1 MQVKT
6 SPVFQLF
13 EQQHQEAKGLF
24 LDLGK
29 QIKAKKAIELLS
41 KIEFLEL
48 YADLMSKIHSAENG
62 NEKENRSPFSSL
74 KKSLRKIHHL
84 KLVERIIKRK
94 SMESDQTFESFKS
107 YLELEKRK
115 IQKEAFDLAVGSSLR
130 SWENFLD
137 QTKSASKGLKPLMI
151 STAIHQLINEELNVL
166 NQEMKSPL
174 STSAFRD
181 LFESLRKIIM
191 LENFLIHLGF
201 NPIFVSQIHGEI
213 QTLKEN
219 LKPWY
224 ANHLSF
230 QALTQFLSEKESPSK
245 KYIEWLKELKL
256 EKKSLSSE
264 IEKQA
269 FELMGKVLL

>member
-48 YADLMSKIHSAENG
+48 YADLMSKIHSVESG

-94 SMESDQTFESFKS
+94 SLESDQTFESFKS
-107 YLELEKRK
+107 YLDLEKRK

-130 SWENFLD
+130 SWEDFLD
-137 QTKSASKGLKPLMI
+137 RSKSASKGLKPLMI
-151 STAIHQLINEELNVL
+151 STAIHQLINEELNFL
-166 NQEMKSPL
+166 NQDMKSPL

-213 QTLKEN
+213 QSLKEN

-230 QALTQFLSEKESPSK
+230 QALTHFLSEKESPSK
-245 KYIEWLKELKL
+245 KYIEWLKELKQ

-269 FELMGKVLL
+269 FELMNKVLV

>member
-94 SMESDQTFESFKS
+94 STESDQTFESFKS

-245 KYIEWLKELKL
+245 KYIEWLKELKQ

>member
-13 EQQHQEAKGLF
+13 EQQHQEAKRLF

-48 YADLMSKIHSAENG
+48 YADLMSKIHAIDQA
-62 NEKENRSPFSSL
+62 SPQHPNPPFGSL

-84 KLVERIIKRK
+84 KLVERMIKRK
-94 SMESDQTFESFKS
+94 SLGSDQTFESFRS
-107 YLELEKRK
+107 YLEIEKRK
-115 IQKEAFDLAVGSSLR
+115 TQKEAFDLAVGSSLR
-130 SWENFLD
+130 IWEDFLD
-137 QTKSASKGLKPLMI
+137 RSKNASKGLKPLMI
-151 STAIHQLINEELNVL
+151 STAIHQLVNEELDFL
-166 NQEMKSPL
+166 NQDMKSPL
-174 STSAFRD
+174 STAAFRD

-191 LENFLIHLGF
+191 LENLLIHLGF
-201 NPIFVSQIHGEI
+201 NPIFVAQIHGEI
-213 QTLKEN
+213 QSLKEN

-224 ANHLSF
+224 ANHLCF
-230 QALTQFLSEKESPSK
+230 QALTHFVSEKESPSK
-245 KYIEWLKELKL
+245 KYIDWLKELKQ

-269 FELMGKVLL
+269 FELMRKVLV

>member
-1 MQVKT
+1 
-6 SPVFQLF
+6 
-13 EQQHQEAKGLF
+13 
-24 LDLGK
+24 
-29 QIKAKKAIELLS
+29 
-41 KIEFLEL
+41 
-48 YADLMSKIHSAENG
+48 MSKIHSAENG
-62 NEKENRSPFSSL
+62 NEKENRSPFSSI

-245 KYIEWLKELKL
+245 KYIEWLKELKQ

>member
-1 MQVKT
+1 
-6 SPVFQLF
+6 
-13 EQQHQEAKGLF
+13 
-24 LDLGK
+24 
-29 QIKAKKAIELLS
+29 
-41 KIEFLEL
+41 
-48 YADLMSKIHSAENG
+48 
-62 NEKENRSPFSSL
+62 
-74 KKSLRKIHHL
+74 
-84 KLVERIIKRK
+84 
-94 SMESDQTFESFKS
+94 
-107 YLELEKRK
+107 
-115 IQKEAFDLAVGSSLR
+115 
-130 SWENFLD
+130 
-137 QTKSASKGLKPLMI
+137 MI

-245 KYIEWLKELKL
+245 KYIEWLKELKQ

>member
-245 KYIEWLKELKL
+245 KYIEWLKELKQ

>member
-62 NEKENRSPFSSL
+62 NEKENRPPFSSL

-245 KYIEWLKELKL
+245 KYIEWLKELKQ

>member
-1 MQVKT
+1 MKVKT

-13 EQQHQEAKGLF
+13 EQQHQEAKRLF

-48 YADLMSKIHSAENG
+48 YTDLMEKIHAAED
-62 NEKENRSPFSSL
+62 KATDDVFSPFSNL

-84 KLVERIIKRK
+84 KLVERGIKAK
-94 SMESDQTFESFKS
+94 SRASNQTFDSFKT
-107 YLELEKRK
+107 YLETEKRK
-115 IQKEAFDLAVGSSLR
+115 MQKEAFDLAVGSSLKI
-130 SWENFLD
+130 WDDYLEK
-137 QTKSASKGLKPLMI
+137 TKNASKGLKPLMI
-151 STAIHQLINEELNVL
+151 STAIHQLVNEELDFL
-166 NQEMKSPL
+166 NQDMKSPL
-174 STSAFRD
+174 GTTAFRD

-201 NPIFVSQIHGEI
+201 NPIFVAQIHEEI
-213 QTLKEN
+213 QLLKEN

-224 ANHLSF
+224 ANHLNF
-230 QALTQFLSEKESPSK
+230 QALTHFLSEKENPSK
-245 KYIEWLKELKL
+245 KYLDWVKALKH

-269 FELMGKVLL
+269 FELMRKILA